1 LTQNTECVK
10 KSHALTL
17 QEYSF
22 VFERENYKSII
33 RLILPH
39 IVSNNLLHQ
48 NAEIDGDMHAKCR
61 QELIRWYCSFNVWW
75 FIHGK
80 FDIFCRHN
88 WWDLQSKVDTWRG
101 GFYTQSTA
109 FIFSKVF
116 HRSLTVNYNNR
127 ISLLTSLNVAWK
139 GDFCKWPVCLSLSV
153 ITHLSEILGC
163 RRY

>member
-1 LTQNTECVK
+1 LTQNTKCVK

-33 RLILPH
+33 RLILLH

-48 NAEIDGDMHAKCR
+48 NAEIDGDMHAKWR
-61 QELIRWYCSFNVWW
+61 QELIRWYCSFNLWW

-88 WWDLQSKVDTWRG
+88 WRDLQSKVDTWRG

-109 FIFSKVF
+109 SFSLNYSIDP
-116 HRSLTVNYNNR
+116 SLSIITEY
-127 ISLLTSLNVAWK
+127 LTSLNVAWK
-139 GDFCKWPVCLSLSV
+139 GYFCK
-153 ITHLSEILGC
+153 
-163 RRY
+163 